1 MENYINDIIANSHT
15 VLIIDNLS
23 SIYRDKNE
31 IAKISNNVNILDKD
45 KDNKKIYLI
54 SNFISH
60 DFENLFLN
68 PDKINEI
75 EFFFSNNNIY
85 FDIIIDN
92 NSKDYIT
99 QIASFSLLF
108 KKTIKKYIIK
118 LDNKNKGIIIYN
130 VQKFTTNIFNEHDY
144 LIITK

>member
-31 IAKISNNVNILDKD
+31 IAKISNN
-45 KDNKKIYLI
+45 KIYLI
-54 SNFISH
+54 SNFISN

-108 KKTIKKYIIK
+108 KTGTIKQYIFK
-118 LDNKNKGIIIYN
+118 
-130 VQKFTTNIFNEHDY
+130 V
-144 LIITK
+144 